1 MGWAPARGMEA
12 PGIARYHGA
21 SKPWACRLV
30 YWGVMVSPLQR
41 SMSRRRVLQFLLA
54 SPMFSAMGRP
64 ARAQDAAVP
73 SRLPDPLPWAPR
85 DLGKLIGEPKEALSV
100 FDFEPVMKN
109 NVPAAHFGYMATG
122 LDDEVT
128 LRTNRE
134 AFLHYRLRPR
144 RLIDVSKIDMSCE
157 ILGATYES
165 PIVIAPTGSNRAF
178 HPDGELA
185 VARAA
190 RTGNHLQILSTVAT
204 ASVEEATAAR
214 GAPIWFQLYPT
225 REWGVGDRLVK
236 RAVGAGCGVIVLT
249 VDNLGPQKWETFV
262 RLRRTDTRECG
273 SCHGLN
279 TYLSRKPNF
288 EGIDL
293 KGTASTAAANLT
305 WDYVKRLRDS
315 MPAKIVLKGILAP
328 EDAKLA
334 AEIGIDGVIV
344 SNHGGRA
351 EDGGGGTIDALPDI
365 VEATAGRMPI
375 LIDSGFRRGT
385 DIVKALALGARAA
398 CIGRPYLWG
407 LGAFGQ
413 AGVER
418 VLEILRGETRAAM
431 QQLGAP
437 SLGDLRPSLVR
448 RA

>member
-1 MGWAPARGMEA
+1 
-12 PGIARYHGA
+12 
-21 SKPWACRLV
+21 
-30 YWGVMVSPLQR
+30 MVSPFQR
-41 SMSRRRVLQFLLA
+41 STSRRRVVQFLVA
-54 SPMFSAMGRP
+54 SPLFSQSSRP
-64 ARAQDAAVP
+64 ALAQDATAP

-100 FDFEPVMKN
+100 FDFEPVMKK

-122 LDDEVT
+122 LDEEVT
-128 LRTNRE
+128 LRANRE
-134 AFLHYRLRPR
+134 AFLRYQLRPR
-144 RLIDVSKIDMSCE
+144 RLVDVSKIDTSCE
-157 ILGATYES
+157 ILGVSYEN

-190 RTGNHLQILSTVAT
+190 RAGNHLQILSTVAT
-204 ASVEEATAAR
+204 VSIAEATAAR

-225 REWGVGDRLVK
+225 REWEIGDRLAK
-236 RAVGAGCGVIVLT
+236 RAERAGCAVIVLT
-249 VDNLGPQKWETFV
+249 VDTLGPQKWETFM

-273 SCHGLN
+273 SCHGVN

-293 KGTASTAAANLT
+293 KGTAGTAAANLT
-305 WDYVKRLRDS
+305 WDYVKRLRDTI
-315 MPAKIVLKGILAP
+315 ATKIVLKGILAP

-334 AEIGIDGVIV
+334 AEIGIDGIIV

-351 EDGGGGTIDALPDI
+351 EDGGGATIDALPDI
-365 VEATAGRMPI
+365 LEAAAGRMPI

-385 DIVKALALGARAA
+385 DIVKALALGARAV

-437 SLGDLRPSLVR
+437 SLGDLRPSMVR
-448 RA
+448 RT